1 MHVPP
6 FHTPPAPPART
17 ADPIAR
23 GVWCWPA
30 LLPGAAVV
38 LDAVRP
44 FQPGAGALGLL
55 WLDLAAIT
63 CLVWA
68 TTGPKRA
75 RAGDWATPMDGRA
88 VAAIV
93 LALLHV
99 IARSGVGAP
108 MQWLHQFAAIGV
120 CFYSLGARLRREP
133 LAPDAVWPSFA
144 MVSLALSAFTLAHV
158 TRGTEALSAASAD
171 VDIAW
176 ASHAGTAKTL
186 VLVTILCAGR
196 AAEPNARA
204 LWPVTVFVG
213 ALAVVLHGVSGGL
226 GLGFASLA
234 SLDEP
239 FYFGTAVVL
248 MMFMLGLARAARLLV
263 RERPAEAARW
273 RATAVTF
280 VVAVVMLVFGGTSGG
295 EGVRTVLVLAAAA
308 TIASTFAPR
317 VSTLPAVVMGEAEST
332 ARKAA

>member
-1 MHVPP
+1 MPP
-6 FHTPPAPPART
+6 FDAAPAPPPMSAH
-17 ADPIAR
+17 PVAR

-30 LLPGAAVV
+30 LLPGVAVV

-44 FQPGAGALGLL
+44 LQPGAGALGLL

-68 TTGPKRA
+68 TTGAKRA

-88 VAAIV
+88 VAGIV

-99 IARSGVGAP
+99 IARAGVGAP

-120 CFYSLGARLRREP
+120 CFYALGARLRREP

-158 TRGTEALSAASAD
+158 TRGTEALAAASAD
-171 VDIAW
+171 VDVAW
-176 ASHAGTAKTL
+176 ASHAGVAKTL

-226 GLGFASLA
+226 GLGLASLA

-239 FYFGTAVVL
+239 FYFGTSVVL
-248 MMFMLGLARAARLLV
+248 LMFMFGLARAAWLLV

-280 VVAVVMLVFGGTSGG
+280 VVAVGMLIFGGTSGG

-317 VSTLPAVVMGEAEST
+317 
-332 ARKAA
+332 KAALRDAMAPDTERAAQRAA